1 MRYIKSFKENNEN
14 LKEELLDLCEGSLA
28 YLIDDGI
35 KVDIEYN
42 NGPEHGILA
51 NNEYGYWV
59 TINLSENP
67 KEWSEI
73 KDHMIPFLTRLNNK
87 YQMMNFMGIKRNTT
101 ADIYVFLTL
110 NQVDN
115 IFASTQ
121 ELKIEQ
127 LINDR
132 VIPAFNTK
140 KIDMFKLKVIGYK
153 TEKKGIL
160 TKIKSFF
167 N

>member
-1 MRYIKSFKENNEN
+1 MKYLKSFNEN
-14 LKEELLDLCEGSLA
+14 TENFKEELHDICEGSLA

-73 KDHMIPFLTRLNNK
+73 KDHMIPFLTRINNK

-110 NQVDN
+110 NQGDN

-140 KIDMFKLKVIGYK
+140 KIDMFKFKVIGYK
-153 TEKKGIL
+153 TQKKSFL
-160 TKIKSFF
+160 TKIKSIFK
-167 N
+167 

>member
-1 MRYIKSFKENNEN
+1 MRYIKTFNEN
-14 LKEELLDLCEGSLA
+14 TENFKEELLDLCEGSLA

-73 KDHMIPFLTRLNNK
+73 KDHMIPFLTRINNK
-87 YQMMNFMGIKRNTT
+87 YQVMNFMGIKRNTT

-140 KIDMFKLKVIGYK
+140 KIDMFKFKVIGYK
-153 TEKKGIL
+153 PQKKSFL

>member
-1 MRYIKSFKENNEN
+1 MKYIKSFNENTEN

-73 KDHMIPFLTRLNNK
+73 KDHMIPFLTRINNK

-132 VIPAFNTK
+132 VIPEFNTK
-140 KIDMFKLKVIGYK
+140 KIDMFKFKVIGYK
-153 TEKKGIL
+153 PQKKSFL

>member
-1 MRYIKSFKENNEN
+1 MRYIKTFNENTEN

-73 KDHMIPFLTRLNNK
+73 KDHMIPFLTRINNK

-132 VIPAFNTK
+132 VIPEFNTK
-140 KIDMFKLKVIGYK
+140 KIDMFKFKVVGYK
-153 TEKKGIL
+153 PQKKSFL